1 MKQFINSFNYAI
13 AGVVHGLKTQ
23 RNMQVHLLVAVLV
36 LFISFNLKLER
47 IELLS
52 IAFAIALVLIAEM
65 LNTAVEKIVDII
77 SPEVS
82 SGAKTAKDIG
92 AGAVLIAA
100 INAIIV
106 GYTVIYNHIP
116 RDIVKTAV
124 EKAEASSSHLSFSS
138 LLLVIIVV
146 VVLKSYTKKGTYLY
160 GGMPSGHTAVAFSIW
175 TATAFISSSLVVTSL
190 VLILALI
197 VAIERIR
204 VGAHSFLE
212 VFFGAILGAI
222 ITIIIFQWK
231 G

>member
-1 MKQFINSFNYAI
+1 MKRFVDSFNYAI

-23 RNMQVHLLVAVLV
+23 RNMQVHLFAAVLV
-36 LFISFNLKLER
+36 LFISFNLRLER

-65 LNTAVEKIVDII
+65 LNTAVESIVNII
-77 SPEVS
+77 SPEAS

-100 INAIIV
+100 INAVIV

-116 RDIVKTAV
+116 KDIVKTTVKKV
-124 EKAEASSSHLSFSS
+124 ETSSSHLSFSS
-138 LLLVIIVV
+138 LLLVIIMVV
-146 VVLKSYTKKGTYLY
+146 ILKAYTKKGTYLY

-175 TATAFISSSLVVTSL
+175 TAVAFISQSLVVTSL

-197 VAIERIR
+197 VTIERIR
-204 VGAHSFLE
+204 VGAHTFFE
-212 VFFGAILGAI
+212 VLFGAILGVL
-222 ITIIIFQWK
+222 ITVIVFQWK

>member
-1 MKQFINSFNYAI
+1 
-13 AGVVHGLKTQ
+13 VHGLKTQ
-23 RNMQVHLLVAVLV
+23 RNMQVHLLAAVVV

-65 LNTAVEKIVDII
+65 LNTTVESMVNMI

-100 INAIIV
+100 INAVIV

-116 RDIVKTAV
+116 KDIVKITV
-124 EKAEASSSHLSFSS
+124 EKTKASSSHLSFSS

-146 VVLKSYTKKGTYLY
+146 VVLKAYTKKGTYLY

-175 TATAFISSSLVVTSL
+175 TATAFISQSLVVTSL
-190 VLILALI
+190 VLILTLI

-212 VFFGAILGAI
+212 V
-222 ITIIIFQWK
+222 
-231 G
+231 

>member
-1 MKQFINSFNYAI
+1 MKHFVDSFNYAI
-13 AGVVHGLKTQ
+13 TGVVHGLKTQ
-23 RNMQVHLLVAVLV
+23 RNMQVHLLAAAVV

-52 IAFAIALVLIAEM
+52 IAFAITLVLIAEM
-65 LNTAVEKIVDII
+65 LNTSIENMVNMI

-116 RDIVKTAV
+116 KDIVRTTV
-124 EKAEASSSHLSFSS
+124 EKTMTSSSHLSFSS

-146 VVLKSYTKKGTYLY
+146 VVLKAYTKKGTYLY

-175 TATAFISSSLVVTSL
+175 TAIAFISQSLVVTSL
-190 VLILALI
+190 VLILTLI

-204 VGAHSFLE
+204 VGAHTFLE
-212 VFFGAILGAI
+212 VFFGAAIGIL
-222 ITIIIFQWK
+222 TTVIIFQWK